1 MAFYKDYTK
10 DKKKDHAAQGSWD
23 DEGAHYK
30 TPAKAVYVQRT
41 GKPASVRTGKR
52 PEGSAPAGA
61 APAYRARPEG
71 AQGERK
77 PYGRPA
83 PRSDYR
89 PAAQKPAYRARP
101 ENGEGEKRV
110 FGHPAPRSDFRPAGD
125 RPAYRARPDSA
136 QGERKPYGRSAPKG
150 DFRPAG
156 DRPAYRARPENGEGE
171 KRVYG
176 HPAPRSDFRSTVD
189 RPAFRARTENADG
202 GKRAY
207 GRPAPVREREN
218 QEPAYKRHEYKPA
231 VISPAPKPAVEEAI
245 DPNENLLSGRNPIR
259 EAIKSGRD
267 IEKLLV
273 AKGDLSGSAREI
285 IAMAREAR
293 IPVQEVERVR
303 LDEITKNHQGMLA
316 FASAYQYATVEDMLA
331 QAKAQGEEPFLIL
344 LDGITDPH
352 NLGAVIRTAECVG
365 AHGVIVPERRSV
377 GLTPAAVK
385 ASAGAVEHVKV
396 ARVGNLTRVLQ
407 DLQKAGLWITA
418 ATTDGE
424 DYRKADMK
432 GPLALV
438 IGSEG
443 EGISRL
449 VQEHC
454 DRTVSLPLKG
464 QIGSLNAS
472 VAAGILMYAV
482 MAARNV

>member
-10 DKKKDHAAQGSWD
+10 DKKKDHAALGSWD
-23 DEGAHYK
+23 DEGAHYRK
-30 TPAKAVYVQRT
+30 PSRGAPVQRSDR
-41 GKPASVRTGKR
+41 PVAARTGR
-52 PEGSAPAGA
+52 RAEGAPPAGDK
-61 APAYRARPEG
+61 PVSRARPDGPQREK
-71 AQGERK
+71 K

-83 PRSDYR
+83 PRGDYR
-89 PAAQKPAYRARP
+89 PAGEKPAYRARP
-101 ENGEGEKRV
+101 ET
-110 FGHPAPRSDFRPAGD
+110 
-125 RPAYRARPDSA
+125 
-136 QGERKPYGRSAPKG
+136 
-150 DFRPAG
+150 
-156 DRPAYRARPENGEGE
+156 GEGE

-176 HPAPRSDFRSTVD
+176 HPAPRSDFRSNGD
-189 RPAFRARTENADG
+189 RPAYRVRPDRAEG
-202 GKRAY
+202 EKRAY
-207 GRPAPVREREN
+207 GRPAPAREHKVD
-218 QEPAYKRHEYKPA
+218 EPAYKRHEYKPA
-231 VISPAPKPAVEEAI
+231 APPPPPRPAVEESI
-245 DPNENLLSGRNPIR
+245 DPMENVLSGRNPIR

-285 IAMAREAR
+285 VAMAKEAR

-303 LDEITKNHQGMLA
+303 LDEITRNHQGMLA
-316 FASAYQYATVEDMLA
+316 FASAYQYAHVDDMLA
-331 QAKAQGEEPFLIL
+331 EAKEKGEDPFLIL

-396 ARVGNLTRVLQ
+396 ARVGNLTRTLQ
-407 DLQKAGLWITA
+407 DLQKAGLWIA
-418 ATTDGE
+418 AAVTDGE
-424 DYRKADMK
+424 DYQKADLK
-432 GPLALV
+432 GPLAIV

-449 VQEHC
+449 VLEHC
-454 DRTVSLPLKG
+454 DRSVSLPLKG

-482 MAARNV
+482 MTARNNR

>member
-23 DEGAHYK
+23 DEGSHYK
-30 TPAKAVYVQRT
+30 SAARGASAQRP
-41 GKPASVRTGKR
+41 GKPAGARPGRR
-52 PEGSAPAGA
+52 PEGPQGEK
-61 APAYRARPEG
+61 PAYRAKPDG

-83 PRSDYR
+83 SGSVFR
-89 PAAQKPAYRARP
+89 PSGEKPAYRARP
-101 ENGEGEKRV
+101 DG
-110 FGHPAPRSDFRPAGD
+110 
-125 RPAYRARPDSA
+125 A
-136 QGERKPYGRSAPKG
+136 QGERKPYGR
-150 DFRPAG
+150 PAARSDSG
-156 DRPAYRARPENGEGE
+156 YGGEKPAYRARPQSAEGE

-176 HPAPRSDFRSTVD
+176 HPAPRSDFRSTAD
-189 RPAFRARTENADG
+189 RPLYRAQPGRDLGE
-202 GKRAY
+202 KRAY
-207 GRPAPVREREN
+207 GRPAPSRERTGE
-218 QEPAYKRHEYKPA
+218 EPAYKRYEHKPA
-231 VISPAPKPAVEEAI
+231 VPVPAFKPAAEESI
-245 DPNENLLSGRNPIR
+245 DPMENLLSGRNPIR

-285 IAMAREAR
+285 VAMAKEAR

-303 LDEITKNHQGMLA
+303 LDEITKHHQGMLA
-316 FASAYQYATVEDMLA
+316 FASAYKYATVEDMLA
-331 QAKAQGEEPFLIL
+331 QAKEMGEAPFVIL

-396 ARVGNLTRVLQ
+396 ARVGNLTRTLQ
-407 DLQKAGLWITA
+407 DLQKAGLWIAA

-424 DYRKADMK
+424 DFQKADLS

-449 VQEHC
+449 VLEHC
-454 DRTVSLPLKG
+454 DKNVALPMKG
-464 QIGSLNAS
+464 KIGSLNAS

-482 MAARNV
+482 MTSRNKG